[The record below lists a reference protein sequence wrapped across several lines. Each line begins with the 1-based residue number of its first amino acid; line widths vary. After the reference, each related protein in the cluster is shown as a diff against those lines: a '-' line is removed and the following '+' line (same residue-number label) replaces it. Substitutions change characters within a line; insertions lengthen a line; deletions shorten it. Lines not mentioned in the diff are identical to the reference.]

1 LTKEANHRKENDHQQ
16 QQQQQ
21 PPNINAT
28 YLFQTGRIVLGD
40 NVKNLLILI
49 PNEGHHGPNEEEE
62 S

>member
-1 LTKEANHRKENDHQQ
+1 MTKEANHRKENDQQ
-16 QQQQQ
+16 QQQ
-21 PPNINAT
+21 PNINAT
-28 YLFQTGRIVLGD
+28 YLFQTGRMVLGD

>member
-1 LTKEANHRKENDHQQ
+1 LTKEANHRKEND

-21 PPNINAT
+21 PNINAT
-28 YLFQTGRIVLGD
+28 SLFQTGRMVLGD

-49 PNEGHHGPNEEEE
+49 PNEGHHEPNEEEE